1 MIYALAVALYSLLSN
16 TFSTKSC
23 TFSTVNSSNSSTLS
37 TTVFVKSS
45 ASLSPNSSVSSLDL
59 INAFLILDAS
69 NVSYAPSLFLIRS
82 PAIQSS
88 SLMSVNASTAPK
100 FTPYNTITTNI
111 IIADTAPIIANDS
124 AISTLSSDT
133 IGDVA
138 KLNTMPMI

>member
-1 MIYALAVALYSLLSN
+1 MIYALAVALYLLLSS

-23 TFSTVNSSNSSTLS
+23 TFSTVNSSNLSILS

-45 ASLSPNSSVSSLDL
+45 ASLSPNSPVSSLDL
-59 INAFLILDAS
+59 FNAFLILDAS

-100 FTPYNTITTNI
+100 FTPYNTITTKLK
-111 IIADTAPIIANDS
+111 IANTTQIIANDS
-124 AISTLSSDT
+124 ASSTLSTDT

-138 KLNTMPMI
+138 KLNAMPTM